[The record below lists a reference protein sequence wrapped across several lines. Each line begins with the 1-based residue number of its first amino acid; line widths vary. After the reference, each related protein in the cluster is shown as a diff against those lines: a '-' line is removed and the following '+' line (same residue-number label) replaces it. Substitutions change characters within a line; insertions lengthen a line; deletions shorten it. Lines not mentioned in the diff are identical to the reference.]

1 MNLDQEFPITDP
13 VVYLNHA
20 AMGVWP
26 QRTADAVAAF
36 ATENVQRGAQHYP
49 RWLET
54 ETRLRERLQRLI
66 NAPSVA
72 DIGLLKST
80 SEALSVVAYGL
91 DWQAG
96 DNLVITNHEFPSN
109 RIVWESL
116 QSRGVEVKVAQ
127 LDSAETP
134 EAAIINMLDKRTR
147 LVSVSSVQYASG
159 LRLDCELLGRELKS
173 RNALFCIDT
182 IQSIGAEEF
191 DVQAC
196 HADFVAADGHK
207 WMLSAEG
214 LALFYTTPEA
224 RDRLNLNQY
233 GWHMVKH
240 RGDYDRQEWSPTES
254 AQRFECGSPNML
266 GIHALDAS
274 LSLFE
279 EIGMANIAAGLQRV
293 TQFLIDELQQ
303 RNGVTILSPTTPDRR
318 AGIVTFEHA
327 KHDSKALHQRLVKE
341 QVICAYRGGGVR
353 FSPHFYT
360 PLDAIRR
367 ALNLLD

>member
-1 MNLDQEFPITDP
+1 MNWHHEFPIAEP

-26 QRTADAVAAF
+26 RRTAAAVADF
-36 ATENVQRGAQHYP
+36 AKENIQRGAQHYA

-54 ETRLRERLQRLI
+54 ENRLRKRLQRLV
-66 NAPSVA
+66 NAPSVT

-91 DWQAG
+91 DWRAG
-96 DNLVITNHEFPSN
+96 DNVVITDHEFPSN

-127 LDSAETP
+127 LAAGESP
-134 EAAIINMLDKRTR
+134 EAAILDALDSRTR

-159 LRLDCELLGRELKS
+159 LRLDCELLGSELKS
-173 RNALFCIDT
+173 KDVLFCIDA

-191 DVQAC
+191 DAQAC

-214 LALFYTTPEA
+214 LALFYSTPEA
-224 RDRLNLNQY
+224 RNRLSLSQY
-233 GWHMVKH
+233 GWHMVQH
-240 RGDYDRQEWSPTES
+240 RGDYDRKEWTPADS

-266 GIHALDAS
+266 GIHALNAS
-274 LSLFE
+274 LSLLE
-279 EIGMANIAAGLQRV
+279 EIGIRTVAETLQQV
-293 TQFLIDELQQ
+293 TQFLIDELRQ
-303 RNGVTILSPTTPDRR
+303 RNQLTILSPTDPERR
-318 AGIVTFEHA
+318 AGIVTFRHA
-327 KHDSKALHQRLVKE
+327 HLDSKELHQRLVDN

-360 PLDAIRR
+360 PQHAILR
-367 ALNLLD
+367 ALEHLD